1 VTAVAEQYNTSK
13 CRKEE
18 LMEIDIGDLCTHCG
32 RNTAWNSGDGPPLFV
47 NRIPSD
53 ADGTLI
59 LAGGKDLEIGEGLTV
74 DIPVTV
80 EGYMCVD
87 CQMIECDRCGEMV
100 LDYDIVDGDIVCS
113 KSKCRKEESNA

>member
-1 VTAVAEQYNTSK
+1 MITV
-13 CRKEE
+13 
-18 LMEIDIGDLCTHCG
+18 DIGDLCTHCG
-32 RNTAWNSGDGPPLFV
+32 RNTSAWSGDGPPLFV

-59 LAGGKDLEIGEGLTV
+59 LAGGKDLEI
-74 DIPVTV
+74 PVTV
-80 EGYMCVD
+80 EGYMCEE

-113 KSKCRKEESNA
+113 KSKCRKESK